1 MNELGLPQQ
10 PLDRAFRRRAEPAFA
25 DAMQALRDEADLAL
39 TSPLRPESR
48 NGGYYHNYF
57 CPDHAA
63 ELTFDERNSTRHIC
77 PVDDHLWSGHPFDDA
92 WLWTANRRLAQRAYR
107 LSLLWR
113 IEGDAAHFDKAYEIL
128 TEYAAVYPDVHSGRD
143 APSVGKITYHAMD
156 ESVWAIPVTWACHWI
171 WPDLDDATRDCL
183 RTRLLEPA
191 AAHIDSQRVPRI
203 HNYENWLNAALATLG
218 TALGNDVLVESV
230 LDATYG
236 VTDQLARGVLDD
248 GHWYEGAS
256 SYHYF
261 TLGAVLAF
269 AQAREGLPGDP
280 RQDPRVRQ
288 MFEAPLRI
296 AYPDDYVPAINDC
309 WYHSRVTEEVGHG
322 IPSGPAFY
330 EVATGWYGSEE
341 FEAVLTRAYQ
351 LAPRTTIEALLYGA
365 DLFPQASSSPTVEA
379 NEAASGFAVLRP
391 ELPIGSAGELLLKY
405 GHHGGGHGHSDKLA
419 VSIFG
424 GGERW
429 GADLGTPGYGIP
441 MNESWY
447 RHTLSHSTVILE
459 GEAQPPATGEMR
471 RFRPVRA
478 NPFGII
484 DAQVVWE
491 QGPYAAAY
499 ARRIIL
505 ARDGYFLVLTRVEV
519 PVVRHAH
526 VAFHHAGLI
535 VDWPVSGVSTAN
547 LPENEAYAHLSD
559 VLAWPLD
566 ESVAVKL
573 DVPVQGKAEASLV
586 VSTAAIQGASLI
598 SARSPGNPASDLR
611 STVLVNVKADAFW
624 TATAFVYGDD
634 TDVVWQSGS
643 RVDGPDG
650 VLVRTGAREEQWGF
664 MSDSNAEFT
673 YPVLDG

>member
-1 MNELGLPQQ
+1 MSELGLPQQ
-10 PLDRAFRRRAEPAFA
+10 PLQRALVRRAEPAFA
-25 DAMQALRDEADLAL
+25 DAMQALRDEAALAL
-39 TSPLRPESR
+39 TSPLHPDGR

-63 ELTFDERNSTRHIC
+63 ELRFDEHTSGRHVC
-77 PVDDHLWSGHPFDDA
+77 PVDNHVWSGDPFDDA
-92 WLWTANRRLAQRAYR
+92 WLWTANRRMAQRAYR

-113 IEGDAAHFDKAYEIL
+113 LEGGPAHFDKACEIL

-143 APSVGKITYHAMD
+143 EPSVGKITHSALD
-156 ESVWAIPVTWACHWI
+156 ESVWAIPIVWACHWV

-183 RTRLLEPA
+183 RTKLLELA

-203 HNYENWLNAALATLG
+203 HNYENWLNSALATLG
-218 TALGNDVLVESV
+218 TALGNDKLVESV
-230 LDATYG
+230 LDMTYG

-269 AQAREGLPGDP
+269 AQAREGLLGDP
-280 RQDPRVRQ
+280 RHDPRVLQ

-330 EVATGWYGSEE
+330 EVAAGWYASTD
-341 FEAVLTRAYQ
+341 FEAVLTRAYKSVTR
-351 LAPRTTIEALLYGA
+351 ASIEALLYGP
-365 DLFPQASSSPTVEA
+365 DLVPQASSPPKVET

-391 ELPIGSAGELLLKY
+391 ELPVGSPGELLLKY
-405 GHHGGGHGHSDKLA
+405 GPHGGGHGHSDKLA
-419 VSIFG
+419 ISIFG

-459 GEAQPPATGEMR
+459 GEAQPPATGEML
-471 RFRPVRA
+471 RFRPVRT
-478 NPFGII
+478 NPFGIV

-491 QGPYAAAY
+491 QGPYAAVY
-499 ARRIIL
+499 ARRIVL
-505 ARDGYFLVLTRVEV
+505 ARDGYFLVLTRVEA
-519 PVVRHAH
+519 PVERHAH
-526 VAFHHAGLI
+526 IVFHHEGFV
-535 VDWPVSGVSTAN
+535 VDWPVSGVRAAN

-566 ESVAVKL
+566 DPVTVKL
-573 DVPVQGKAEASLV
+573 QVSVQGKPTTALAI
-586 VSTAAIQGASLI
+586 STAAIRGASLI

-611 STVLVNVKADAFW
+611 AAVVVDVTADAFW
-624 TATAFVYGDD
+624 TATAFIYGDD
-634 TDVVWQSGS
+634 SDVAWQPDS
-643 RVDGPDG
+643 RVDGPAG
-650 VLVRTGAREEQWGF
+650 ILVRLDGREEQWAF
-664 MSDSNAEFT
+664 TRDSNAEFV
-673 YPVLDG
+673 YPVLDH